1 MFEKLA
7 GMLKELE
14 DAQGTNAKEKLLQK
28 FVDDRDFRWLVDS
41 ALSQGHSFGIEEFP
55 EYLNN
60 TISKIDVTDLAL
72 VTAINRL
79 RAAKGVSDE
88 DVKCLHA
95 FACTSPARYLVVDRI
110 IHKDLR
116 CGVQAKTINKVKPG
130 TVFRLPYQRCSQY
143 DRIDKMTWPA
153 IVQRKAD
160 GAFAYGL
167 PDGSFMTR
175 QGNKFEIP
183 GNPISPFVAGLP
195 NLSSMVRI
203 HELVVLDDKGEVM
216 GRAEGNGIINSFIK
230 GSGDPEMAPRVRAFI
245 WGWVT
250 PQELRNGSAPG
261 RSYLQTWQALGE
273 WLPLNGPDLKPAPI
287 RTIETWFVKDLAEA
301 RAKFFELIAAGEE
314 GLIAKSLSP
323 AFIWQDQSACD
334 FQIKMKAVAQGEFR
348 ILDAYEGDPRKK
360 YAGLLGGIT
369 VGTDDGLIV
378 SDCGGGFSDDQRKLG
393 VEYWRQKKGGIM
405 TGSFYGI
412 TEPNEKGVRA
422 LDHLNFVEDRLD
434 KNTTDTLEY
443 CQAALR
449 GEEWKHPRG
458 ESKPYFTPQQEPMT
472 GEWEG
477 GV

>member
-14 DAQGTNAKEKLLQK
+14 DAQGTKNKERLLQK
-28 FVDDRDFRWLVDS
+28 FVDDRDFCWMVDM

-55 EYLNN
+55 EFQQAQPGRNSAGAEVQYQVLRRKLEVLRAG
-60 TISKIDVTDLAL
+60 TGVTDQ
-72 VTAINRL
+72 
-79 RAAKGVSDE
+79 S
-88 DVKCLHA
+88 LHDLWQL
-95 FACTSPARYLVVDRI
+95 ACTSRDSYQVTDRI

-130 TVFRLPYQRCSQY
+130 TVFRVPYQRCSQY

-153 IVQRKAD
+153 MAQRKAD

-195 NLSSMVRI
+195 NLSNMVRI

-230 GSGDPEMAPRVRAFI
+230 GSGDPEMAPRIRAFI
-245 WGWVT
+245 WGWIT

-301 RAKFFELIAAGEE
+301 RAKFFELIATGEE

-323 AFIWQDQSACD
+323 DFIWQDQSSCD
-334 FQIKMKAVAQGEFR
+334 FQIKMKAEADAEFR
-348 ILDAYEGDPRKK
+348 IVGAYAGDPRKK

-369 VGTDDGLIV
+369 VQSEDGLIV
-378 SDCGGGFSDDQRKLG
+378 SDCGGGFTDEQRKLG
-393 VEYWRQKKGGIM
+393 VEHWESLKGAVVTIKFNGL
-405 TGSFYGI
+405 T
-412 TEPNEKGVRA
+412 TDRDREGVYA
-422 LDHLNFVEDRLD
+422 LDHPRFVEIRDEKTRA
-434 KNTTDTLEY
+434 DTVEY
-443 CQAALR
+443 CMAALR
-449 GEEWKHPRG
+449 GEA
-458 ESKPYFTPQQEPMT
+458 
-472 GEWEG
+472 
-477 GV
+477 